1 MDDFKQEQ
9 PELEQPDEEMTS
21 QVEQPRRGRNFLS
34 RLGILVVTILIVLG
48 VVTVALLG
56 EGNYLD
62 RFRRWLNYG
71 SATEENQYLFAADEH
86 NRFGQIGEYL
96 VLLNQ
101 NYLQFLSEDGTA
113 YQAVEGVAMS
123 QPALDVGKDTV
134 VAYDVGGQNLLL
146 ASPEAVMMEQ
156 SLSGTYRYISAR
168 LNSKDWLAVTA
179 EKSGYKGGVSVY
191 NNEQELVYEAD
202 ISSQFVIDAM
212 VSEDCKSLIVVTLG
226 EENGA
231 FCTRLVRYN
240 LDSTE
245 PASVDVLTDH
255 LSFDL
260 GVVGSSYASVAEG
273 ELAFTTGTGSV
284 AGIYSFG
291 DLFLADYSLGEKYAA
306 VLLNRY
312 RAGSIGKLVTVDD
325 RGQVIASMDVSDEIL
340 DISVAGDYLAVL
352 QSNALVLY
360 TQDLQVYSRLEN
372 TSYASRVLAN
382 ADGSALVITNSSAWR
397 YLP

>member
-9 PELEQPDEEMTS
+9 P
-21 QVEQPRRGRNFLS
+21 QVEGPEEELTPQEEPPRRGRGFLR
-34 RLGILVVTILIVLG
+34 RLGVLLVTALIVLG

-71 SATEENQYLFAADEH
+71 SDTEENQYLFAADEY
-86 NRFGQIGEYL
+86 NRFGQVGEYL

-101 NYLQFLSEDGTA
+101 NYLQFLCEDGTA

-123 QPALDVGKDTV
+123 QPSLDVGGNTV
-134 VAYDVGGQNLLL
+134 VACDVGGQNLLV
-146 ASPEAVMMEQ
+146 ASPEGVLMEQ
-156 SLSGTYRYISAR
+156 SLTGSYRYISAR
-168 LNSKDWLAVTA
+168 LNSQDWLAVAA

-191 NNEQELVYEAD
+191 NAEQQLVYEAN
-202 ISSQFVIDAM
+202 ISSQFVIDAI
-212 VSEDCKSLIVVTLG
+212 VSEDCKALMVVTLG
-226 EENGA
+226 EENSA
-231 FCTRLVRYN
+231 FCTRLVRYD
-240 LDSTE
+240 LDKTE
-245 PASVDVLTDH
+245 PVSADLIADH
-255 LSFDL
+255 LSFDI

-273 ELAFTTGTGSV
+273 ELAFTTGAGTV
-284 AGIYSFG
+284 AGTYSFG
-291 DLFLADYSLGEKYAA
+291 EMFLADYSLGDQYAA

-312 RAGSIGKLVTVDD
+312 RAGSIGRLVTVDD
-325 RGQVIASMDVSDEIL
+325 QGQVIASMDVSDEIL
-340 DISVAGDYLAVL
+340 DISVAGEYLAVL

-360 TQDLQVYSRLEN
+360 TRDLQVYGRLEN